1 MRSLMSSARRIRLVI
16 LVSTLLVSALT
27 APAIAGYFPS
37 RPVGVPVRYFTGVIS
52 NYSIGMGIG
61 GFDLTIGQT
70 KVAFNIGLPMKINSK
85 VVNCRDPDC
94 ADWPPEIVEGT
105 SLVTATCWSDMDFE
119 PGSPTLFCDEIN
131 SAPAVSQTTTADFAP
146 G

>member
-1 MRSLMSSARRIRLVI
+1 MSSAMRIRSVI
-16 LVSTLLVSALT
+16 LVSTLLVSTLT
-27 APAIAGYFPS
+27 VPAIAGYFPS
-37 RPVGVPVRYFTGVIS
+37 RPPGVQLQYFTGVIS

-70 KVAFNIGLPMKINSK
+70 KVAFNIGLPMKVNGK

-94 ADWPPEIVEGT
+94 ADWPSEIVEGT
-105 SLVTATCWSDMDFE
+105 SVVTATCWSDVDFE

-131 SAPAVSQTTTADFAP
+131 STPAVSQTTTADFAR

>member
-1 MRSLMSSARRIRLVI
+1 MSSGERIRLVI
-16 LVSTLLVSALT
+16 LVSTSIVSSLI

-37 RPVGVPVRYFTGVIS
+37 RPLGVPLQYFTGVIS

-61 GFDLTIGQT
+61 GFDLTIGHT
-70 KVAFNIGLPMKINSK
+70 KVPFNIGLPMKINGK
-85 VVNCRDPDC
+85 VVNCRDADC
-94 ADWPPEIVEGT
+94 ADWPSEIVEGT
-105 SLVTATCWSDMDFE
+105 SIVTATCWADMDYD

-131 SAPAVSQTTTADFAP
+131 LAPAVSQTTPGDFAP